1 MLVSEDV
8 RYNTHYTLK
17 DLVRIAYHFGMTVS
31 KTDVDFVYDPV
42 SISNYI
48 VLHHNDS
55 IYPCIIIEPP
65 SDTVLFKKNGFLSER
80 YKYDPQKHKIIPN

>member
-1 MLVSEDV
+1 MDDM

-17 DLVRIAYHFGMTVS
+17 DLVRIAYHFGMDVS

-48 VLHHNDS
+48 VLHHYDS
-55 IYPCIIIEPP
+55 IYPGIIIEPV
-65 SDTVLFKKNGFLSER
+65 SETILFHKNGFLSER
-80 YKYDPQKHKIIPN
+80 YRYDSQTHKIIPN